1 MVRMVEVSVLVWLL
15 YTCSARNK
23 IVHSAHTHIPFT
35 TQPSQLKTGFMPP
48 LRSLAVTPVYT
59 RHHYWYTYADRPLR
73 SSTRSNASLGP
84 MDCRQ
89 PRSMSDGRRRY
100 EDDRSIRLRRDQA
113 RWRRWQRAYG
123 RRRSSRDAWDR

>member
-1 MVRMVEVSVLVWLL
+1 
-15 YTCSARNK
+15 
-23 IVHSAHTHIPFT
+23 
-35 TQPSQLKTGFMPP
+35 MPP
-48 LRSLAVTPVYT
+48 LRSLAVTPLYT

-89 PRSMSDGRRRY
+89 PRFMSHGRCRY

-113 RWRRWQRAYG
+113 RRWAMAASLWKKARCVGQVDNSSLVEACFAIVKHGTHVQRTHG
-123 RRRSSRDAWDR
+123 SEGEQMRELS